1 MPNIHHHHTRRVKAK
16 RIRIKGWNRFEKGER
31 THLKPPPG
39 WNRFGKSLKHHR
51 LHPKGW
57 NRFLK

>member
-1 MPNIHHHHTRRVKAK
+1 MPNIHHYHTRRVKAK
-16 RIRIKGWNRFEKGER
+16 RIRIK
-31 THLKPPPG
+31 G